1 MTAQHKDRTG
11 QRIGSLVVL
20 GLHGRTK
27 RRRRGGRRLI
37 WRTLDEAT
45 GRERYL
51 YTSEIIRLDRA
62 HEAALESGAE

>member
-1 MTAQHKDRTG
+1 M
-11 QRIGSLVVL
+11 L

-62 HEAALESGAE
+62 HEAAQEPAE